1 MLLEVKD
8 LSLSY
13 GDKKVLKNVSFSLN
27 RGEVLCIVG
36 ESGSG
41 KSSILLSIMGLLPK
55 NARLSGSILLEG
67 KELLNLR
74 EEEYRKL
81 RGKEIGIVFQEPS
94 LYLDPL
100 FKVKDQILEAYTAH
114 FGKAGGEE
122 RVVEVLK
129 KVGVQDVERVM
140 NSYPHQLSGGLKQ
153 RVCIAIAVV
162 CNPKLVLAD
171 EPTTA
176 LDLTVQRKILGLF
189 TQLKEEGKGIILV
202 THDFGVVAEV
212 ADRVLVLKE
221 GEVVEEGD
229 VVSIFDAPKSPYTK
243 ALLSA
248 TYLKA

>member
-55 NARLSGSILLEG
+55 NAKLSGSILLEG

-81 RGKEIGIVFQEPS
+81 RGKEVGIVFQEPS

-100 FKVKDQILEAYTAH
+100 FKVKDQVLEAYTAH
-114 FGKAGGEE
+114 FGKADGRGEGRGSAKE
-122 RVVEVLK
+122 GWRAGCGEGYELLPSSAFWRTK
-129 KVGVQDVERVM
+129 AEGL
-140 NSYPHQLSGGLKQ
+140 HCHCGGLQ
-153 RVCIAIAVV
+153 
-162 CNPKLVLAD
+162 PKAGAGGRTYHRFRLNRS
-171 EPTTA
+171 EK
-176 LDLTVQRKILGLF
+176 DLGTLYPVKGG
-189 TQLKEEGKGIILV
+189 GKG
-202 THDFGVVAEV
+202 HYFGN
-212 ADRVLVLKE
+212 
-221 GEVVEEGD
+221 
-229 VVSIFDAPKSPYTK
+229 P
-243 ALLSA
+243 
-248 TYLKA
+248 

>member
-8 LSLSY
+8 LSLTY

-55 NARLSGSILLEG
+55 NAKLSGSVLLEG

-100 FKVKDQILEAYTAH
+100 FKIKDQVLEAYTAH
-114 FGKAGGEE
+114 FSKADGEE

-129 KVGVQDVERVM
+129 SVGVQDVERVM
-140 NSYPHQLSGGLKQ
+140 NSYPHQLFWRTKAKGLYCHCSGLQPKAGAGGRAHHCFRLNRSKEDLGTLYPAKRGGKGHYFGNPRFWSSGGGSRQ
-153 RVCIAIAVV
+153 S
-162 CNPKLVLAD
+162 
-171 EPTTA
+171 
-176 LDLTVQRKILGLF
+176 
-189 TQLKEEGKGIILV
+189 
-202 THDFGVVAEV
+202 FGFK
-212 ADRVLVLKE
+212 R
-221 GEVVEEGD
+221 GGGGRGGRCG
-229 VVSIFDAPKSPYTK
+229 FCF
-243 ALLSA
+243 
-248 TYLKA
+248 

>member
-13 GDKKVLKNVSFSLN
+13 GSKKVLKNVSFSLE

-41 KSSILLSIMGLLPK
+41 KSSILLSIIGLLPK
-55 NARLSGSILLEG
+55 HSSISGSIKLEG
-67 KELLNLR
+67 KELIGLP
-74 EEEYRKL
+74 ETEYAKL
-81 RGKEIGIVFQEPS
+81 RGKDIGIVFQEPS

-100 FKVKDQILEAYTAH
+100 FKVKDQIIEAYTTH
-114 FGKAGGEE
+114 FGKVGAED
-122 RVVEVLK
+122 RVRETLK

-140 NSYPHQLSGGLKQ
+140 NSYPHQLSGGLRQ
-153 RVCIAIAVV
+153 RVCIAIATV
-162 CNPKLVLAD
+162 CDPSLVLAD

-176 LDLTVQRKILGLF
+176 LDLTVQRKILELF
-189 TQLKEEGKGIILV
+189 IKLKEEGKGIILV

-221 GEVVEEGD
+221 GEVVESGSVWE
-229 VVSIFDAPKSPYTK
+229 IFDDPKHEYTK
-243 ALLSA
+243 SLLSA